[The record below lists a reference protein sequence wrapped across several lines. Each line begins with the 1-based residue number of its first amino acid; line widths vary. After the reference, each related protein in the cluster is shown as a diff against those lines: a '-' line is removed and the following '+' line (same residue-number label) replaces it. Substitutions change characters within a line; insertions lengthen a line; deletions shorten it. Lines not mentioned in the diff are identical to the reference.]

1 MLLKELFPHL
11 VEAVYPGNIGIAEVT
26 KFYMAA
32 TKEQKDQF
40 KTLVAKKADEA
51 AWELVIKVIGGQRLH
66 KMH

>member
-1 MLLKELFPHL
+1 MLLKELFPHIT
-11 VEAVYPGNIGIAEVT
+11 EAVYPGNIGIAEVT

-40 KTLVAKKADEA
+40 KSLVAKKANEA
-51 AWELVIKVIGGQRLH
+51 AWDLVHKVIGGQRLH